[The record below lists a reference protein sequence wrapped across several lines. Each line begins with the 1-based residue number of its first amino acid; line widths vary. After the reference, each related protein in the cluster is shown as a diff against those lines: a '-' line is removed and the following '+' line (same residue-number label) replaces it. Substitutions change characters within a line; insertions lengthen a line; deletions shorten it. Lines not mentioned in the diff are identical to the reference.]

1 MGFGLREGC
10 PAANPAC
17 GEVRRHRRRWRPAP
31 EFAAATGKDFLPAL
45 LRAEALWHVARDVA
59 HQALQGISIPP
70 DVPRLLRPGRWPGTP
85 SRGASHARTP
95 FGDPGSRCVSSAARV
110 CLAAEAEMR
119 RTFWDE
125 AFGRGAA
132 ENPAASEAG
141 EGQSQEL
148 PEGLSRVR
156 FPGTSGKEQPL
167 VTMCRL
173 TSVPGAALFWV
184 AQAMLSWLSGLLDRQ
199 PEMGA
204 RGLEKVYLRAAPP
217 RAGQDTLPR
226 CPGLAPS
233 RVHRRR
239 KVPGVS
245 APSADCFAA
254 CGRRASLLQLDP
266 CC

>member
-1 MGFGLREGC
+1 MQASRENSGGLPGLRA
-10 PAANPAC
+10 PAGQASAHTPQP
-17 GEVRRHRRRWRPAP
+17 VQ
-31 EFAAATGKDFLPAL
+31 
-45 LRAEALWHVARDVA
+45 RA
-59 HQALQGISIPP
+59 
-70 DVPRLLRPGRWPGTP
+70 
-85 SRGASHARTP
+85 
-95 FGDPGSRCVSSAARV
+95 SSKV
-110 CLAAEAEMR
+110 
-119 RTFWDE
+119 
-125 AFGRGAA
+125 G
-132 ENPAASEAG
+132 AG
-141 EGQSQEL
+141 ERAPRTKRLRIRGRGQSQEL